1 MVLCNSIIVAIPI
14 RNEAAMIQACLQGLI
29 EQTHTPDL
37 ILLLLNNC
45 TDGTL
50 DTSLQM
56 QRTAPNIRIESYDL
70 HGERASAGEARRLAL
85 NHAVELAGN
94 GLILT
99 TDADAAPDRNWI
111 AENLAA
117 INAGAD
123 VVCGTAEI
131 DDADALNL
139 PHRLKSDDA
148 HEKLL
153 LKSLDEITSL
163 VDPEHADPWP
173 RHQQNSGASI
183 AVKASFLRKLGGAPH
198 VATGEDRALIREMQL
213 IDARIRHTPRI
224 KVKVSGRL
232 DGRANGGMAE
242 TIKRR
247 IEKPDEL
254 LDETI
259 EPVVDAYRRALAKS
273 RLREIRDGQVCGDRL
288 ANDLLIRRETLRRA
302 LVSPYFGTAW
312 AEVECKSPVLHRRR
326 VPFVYQA
333 QETRQAVAL
342 IRQLKAG
349 IVKTDHSWA
358 NVPAHLASPGAS
370 IAS

>member
-1 MVLCNSIIVAIPI
+1 
-14 RNEAAMIQACLQGLI
+14 MIKACLQGLI

-50 DTSLQM
+50 ETSHQM
-56 QRTAPNIRIESYDL
+56 QRTAPNIKIKSYDL

-85 NHAVELAGN
+85 HHAVELAGN

-123 VVCGTAEI
+123 VVCGIAEI
-131 DDADALNL
+131 DNADARYL

-148 HEKLL
+148 REKLL
-153 LKSLDEITSL
+153 LRSLDEITSL

-183 AVKASFLRKLGGAPH
+183 AVKAGLLRKLGGAPH
-198 VATGEDRALIREMQL
+198 VATGEDRALIREMQR

-247 IEKPDEL
+247 MEKPDTL
-254 LDETI
+254 LDKSI

-273 RLREIRDGQVCGDRL
+273 RLRAVRDGKACGDRL

-302 LVSPYFGTAW
+302 LVSPYFGAAW
-312 AEVECKSPVLHRRR
+312 AEIERKSPVLHRRR
-326 VPFVYQA
+326 VPFVNQA

-349 IVKTDHSWA
+349 MAKTDPSWA
-358 NVPAHLASPGAS
+358 DVPTQWASLGAR
-370 IAS
+370 IAN

>member
-1 MVLCNSIIVAIPI
+1 
-14 RNEAAMIQACLQGLI
+14 MIGACLRGLI

-50 DTSLQM
+50 DTSRQM
-56 QRTAPNIRIESYDL
+56 QRTAPNIKIESYDL
-70 HGERASAGEARRLAL
+70 HGKRASAGEARRLAL
-85 NHAVELAGN
+85 HHAMELAGN

-99 TDADAAPDRNWI
+99 TDADAVPDRNWI

-123 VVCGTAEI
+123 VVCGTAEMN
-131 DDADALNL
+131 DADALKL
-139 PHRLKSDDA
+139 PHRLKSDDVR
-148 HEKLL
+148 EKLL
-153 LKSLDEITSL
+153 LRSLDEITSL

-183 AVKASFLRKLGGAPH
+183 AVKAGLLRKLGGAPH
-198 VATGEDRALIREMQL
+198 VATGEDRALIREMQR

-232 DGRANGGMAE
+232 DGRATGGMAE

-247 IEKPDEL
+247 MEKPDTF
-254 LDETI
+254 LDESI

-273 RLREIRDGQVCGDRL
+273 RLRAVRDGKACGDRL
-288 ANDLLIRRETLRRA
+288 ANDLLIRRDILRRA
-302 LVSPYFGTAW
+302 LVSPYFGAAW
-312 AEVECKSPVLHRRR
+312 AEIECKSPVLQRRR
-326 VPFVYQA
+326 VPFVHQA

-342 IRQLKAG
+342 IRQLKSG
-349 IVKTDHSWA
+349 MVKTDPSWVGA
-358 NVPAHLASPGAS
+358 PAQWSSLGAH
-370 IAS
+370 IASQS

>member
-1 MVLCNSIIVAIPI
+1 
-14 RNEAAMIQACLQGLI
+14 MIKACLQALI
-29 EQTHTPDL
+29 DQTHTPDL

-50 DTSLQM
+50 ETSRQI
-56 QRTAPNIRIESYDL
+56 QSKATSIKIETYDL

-85 NHAVELAGN
+85 NHAMELAGD
-94 GLILT
+94 GVVLT
-99 TDADAAPDRNWI
+99 TDADAAPDRTWI

-117 INAGAD
+117 LNAGAD
-123 VVCGTAEI
+123 VVCGIAEI
-131 DDADALNL
+131 DDADARYL

-148 HEKLL
+148 REKLL
-153 LKSLDEITSL
+153 LRLLDEITSL

-183 AVKASFLRKLGGAPH
+183 AVKAALLRKVGGAPH
-198 VATGEDRALIREMQL
+198 VATGEDRALIREMQR

-247 IEKPDEL
+247 IEKPDKL
-254 LDETI
+254 LDESI
-259 EPVVDAYRRALAKS
+259 EPVADAYRRVLAKS
-273 RLREIRDGQVCGDRL
+273 RLRAVRNGDDCSDWL

-312 AEVECKSPVLHRRR
+312 AEIERKSPVLRRRR
-326 VPFVYQA
+326 VPFVNQA

-349 IVKTDHSWA
+349 MVKTDPSWTD
-358 NVPAHLASPGAS
+358 VPAQWASLGAR